1 MLTCLNELDEINKL
15 QCRGSE
21 LLEPKY
27 PTKHF
32 FSKNAATLEI

>member
-15 QCRGSE
+15 QRRGSK
-21 LLEPKY
+21 LKKPKY